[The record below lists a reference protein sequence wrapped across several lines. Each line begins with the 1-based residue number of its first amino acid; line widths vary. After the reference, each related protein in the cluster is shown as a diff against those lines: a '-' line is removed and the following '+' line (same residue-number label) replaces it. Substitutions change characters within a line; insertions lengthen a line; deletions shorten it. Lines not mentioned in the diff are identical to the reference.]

1 MLGSMHLTEIS
12 YLRLRMTD
20 NTQYKIYGLFAR
32 LLNQWD
38 IILADGMLTSKET
51 TLLLPN
57 PAHL

>member
-1 MLGSMHLTEIS
+1 MHLTEIS